1 MNEASEAA
9 KKQVQQA
16 LLLRAEICGV
26 TIFHLFFLH
35 DACGWRT
42 VEDTL
47 QSMSAN
53 VPEEGNHSS
62 IHSLPCARHQISA
75 VGSVLSRKGVGNVM

>member
-1 MNEASEAA
+1 MNEASEDA

-16 LLLRAEICGV
+16 LLLRAEKCGV
-26 TIFHLFFLH
+26 TILCVFFLH
-35 DACGWRT
+35 YSCQWRT

-53 VPEEGNHSS
+53 VPERGNHLS
-62 IHSLPCARHQISA
+62 IHSLLCARHQICA